1 MRFLLRTIARL
12 LFRVRVVGDL
22 APFGHA
28 DRLLLVANH
37 HSRFDAVF
45 LALFL
50 PREPVIVVPPEET
63 RSRWMRWLLGYVP
76 HEVHDLNNPLSMK
89 PLLRLL
95 RGGRPVVLFPEGR
108 IARNAAEN
116 KVRHQVVFGFSYRTA
131 PRLMEFLKK
140 HRAEIRDML
149 MRSDPQSRMTG

>member
-1 MRFLLRTIARL
+1 MRLLLRSIARL

-50 PREPVIVVPPEET
+50 PRAPVIVVPPEET

-108 IARNAAEN
+108 IARNAAVM
-116 KVRHQVVFGFSYRTA
+116 KVYPIPALIALKSGAVVL
-131 PRLMEFLKK
+131 PV
-140 HRAEIRDML
+140 HAEG
-149 MRSDPQSRMTG
+149 PGQ

>member
-1 MRFLLRTIARL
+1 MSFFLRSIARL
-12 LFRVRVVGDL
+12 VFRVKVVGDL

-37 HSRFDAVF
+37 HSRLDAIF

-50 PREPVIVVPPEET
+50 PRAPVIVVPPEES
-63 RSRWMRWLLGYVP
+63 RSRWMRWLLRHLD

-95 RGGRPVVLFPEGR
+95 RGGRPVMLFPEG
-108 IARNAAEN
+108 
-116 KVRHQVVFGFSYRTA
+116 
-131 PRLMEFLKK
+131 
-140 HRAEIRDML
+140 
-149 MRSDPQSRMTG
+149 